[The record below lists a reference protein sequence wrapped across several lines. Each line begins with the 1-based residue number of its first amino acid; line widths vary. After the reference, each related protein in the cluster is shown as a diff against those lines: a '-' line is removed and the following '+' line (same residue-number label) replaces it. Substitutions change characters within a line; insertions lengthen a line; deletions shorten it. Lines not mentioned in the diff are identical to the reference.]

1 MTITRWPLLRTF
13 TMESLPFSRIHYE
26 FITFFANSLCILY
39 PSREFTMDTISVTQ
53 IHNEFIIF
61 SGNLGFI
68 IFFAKTLCVLYLLR
82 EFIIC
87 SLSVPRIHYGI
98 IDFRMTFFRPKN
110 NLFWP
115 FRWPWMTMIFT
126 PLESELNLES
136 NHMHSMCIWP
146 CFRFMTPKWPFS
158 TL

>member
-1 MTITRWPLLRTF
+1 
-13 TMESLPFSRIHYE
+13 
-26 FITFFANSLCILY
+26 
-39 PSREFTMDTISVTQ
+39 MDTLSVTQ

-146 CFRFMTPKWPFS
+146 CFRFMTPEWLFLTPLMTS
-158 TL
+158 TDLEMHIIKFIEKILIEWYAYHVHLAIFHIFDP